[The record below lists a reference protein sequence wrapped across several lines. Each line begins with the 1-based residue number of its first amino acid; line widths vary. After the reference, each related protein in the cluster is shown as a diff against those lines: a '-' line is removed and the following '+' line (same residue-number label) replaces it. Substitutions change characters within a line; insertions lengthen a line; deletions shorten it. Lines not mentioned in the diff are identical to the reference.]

1 MLALGSIQASNTLEK
16 NLTQEDKSAK
26 LGL

>member
-1 MLALGSIQASNTLEK
+1 MLALGFIQASNTLEK
-16 NLTQEDKSAK
+16 NLTQEDKSSK

>member
-1 MLALGSIQASNTLEK
+1 MVALGSIQASNTLEK

-26 LGL
+26 LS

>member
-26 LGL
+26 LS